1 MDKEQPHAEQSQSL
15 FRRFLQLTGL
25 SPQPDTPEEL
35 EHEIQELIEEGEEQG
50 LISSHEGK
58 MISSIFD
65 FRDSI
70 IKEIMTP
77 TTEISSAPLSA
88 AASDIIKIITT
99 KGYSRIP
106 IYDEDP
112 DNICGILH
120 AKQLLAHSP
129 DGHLKPTEEL
139 ITPPLFVK
147 EEDKVLELLRD
158 FQDKKNHMAIVT
170 DEFGSI
176 RGLVTMEDIL
186 EEIVG
191 EIVDET
197 DQQVDQWQVINDN
210 SVITPAKRDI
220 EEIESFFSIKLPDG
234 PYESVGGFIIDQ
246 LDHIPES
253 GETLKFHNL
262 TFSVLSAS
270 SRKIRMVKVEKKM
283 KLTS

>member
-1 MDKEQPHAEQSQSL
+1 MDKDRPPAEQPQSF
-15 FRRFLQLTGL
+15 FRRILGLTGL
-25 SPQPDTPEEL
+25 APHSDTAEDL
-35 EHEIQELIEEGEEQG
+35 EQEIQELIVEGEEQG

-58 MISSIFD
+58 MISSIFE

-77 TTEISSAPLSA
+77 TTEIVSAPLSA
-88 AASDIIKIITT
+88 SPIDIIKLIIS
-99 KGYSRIP
+99 KGFSRIP
-106 IYDEDP
+106 IYDEDQ

-120 AKQLLAHSP
+120 AKQLLSCSTEGQLSP
-129 DGHLKPTEEL
+129 IQEL
-139 ITPPLFVK
+139 TTPPIFVR
-147 EEDKVLELLRD
+147 EDDKIITLLRK

-197 DQQVDQWQVINDN
+197 DRQVDEWQVINDN
-210 SVITPAKRDI
+210 TVITPAKRDI
-220 EEIESFFSIKLPDG
+220 EEIETFFSIELPEG

-246 LDHIPES
+246 LDHIPEN
-253 GETLKFHNL
+253 GETIVFQDL
-262 TFSVLSAS
+262 TFTVLSACT
-270 SRKIRMVKVEKKM
+270 RKIRTVKVERRIK
-283 KLTS
+283 S